1 MIYNDTKY
9 NKNWEIKKLSQLGEF
24 ARGKSKHRPRN
35 DKKLFEGGGY
45 PLIQTGDIKESNLF
59 VKKHSVEYNDF
70 GLNQSKLWE
79 SGTLCI
85 TIAANIAET
94 AVLKYPMCFPDSV
107 VGFNA
112 YENESS
118 SLFMHYVFTY
128 IKQAIQKSA
137 SGSIQDNINLEYLS
151 SLEFRIPSKEYQDKI
166 VKVLGTIDSKIEN
179 LIDLNELLNKMIK
192 NIYEYIF
199 IEFENSKSKNDL
211 VYNDKIKNYI
221 PKNWKIKKLSELV
234 EVNKTPFNSLSSVD
248 VIDLSIM
255 SSSMVYVDKLNTSDN
270 FSTNLFNLK
279 EGDLLFG
286 SIRPYLKKACIS
298 PINGAVT
305 GTVLS
310 LKPINNDDYN
320 FCFATLT
327 NDRIFD
333 YAMKV
338 SKGTKMPVVGIDDL
352 LNYEIP
358 YSKEASK
365 KFNEIPLKN
374 NIINNSKLIMELKKI
389 RDFLLPLLM
398 TGEIK
403 IED

>member
-192 NIYEYIF
+192 NIYEYNF

-305 GTVLS
+305 GTIFS

-374 NIINNSKLIMELKKI
+374 NIIYNSKLIMELKKI